1 LIDHAARYHQPGRK
15 REELITMSFE
25 QRFTQT
31 EQELLATT
39 PILIGSAMAFAESSG
54 LGTVK
59 ELFASA
65 KTYISGLEGYP
76 DNEIIQGIL
85 PKFEDREQA
94 REQAKAVR
102 DHAIARLK
110 EKGIDSPE
118 KIRALL
124 LDDSRSVANLLSEKA
139 NAEEADQYRE
149 WVMALAENVAKAA
162 HEGGF
167 LGFGGTQISEG
178 ERELFRELADAL
190 GSQSQLA

>member
-1 LIDHAARYHQPGRK
+1 
-15 REELITMSFE
+15 MSFKE
-25 QRFTQT
+25 RCTQS

-65 KTYISGLEGYP
+65 KTYIGGLKAYP
-76 DNEIIQGIL
+76 DNEIIQGVL
-85 PKFEDREQA
+85 PNLEDREQA
-94 REQAKAVR
+94 KAQAKAVR
-102 DHAIARLK
+102 ERAIARLK

-124 LDDSRSVANLLSEKA
+124 LDDSRSVASLLTEKA
-139 NAEEADQYRE
+139 SAEEAAQYRE
-149 WVMALAENVAKAA
+149 WALAVAENVAKAA

-167 LGFGGTQISEG
+167 LGFGGTQVSEG
-178 ERELFRELADAL
+178 ERKLFGELADAL
-190 GSQSQLA
+190 GSQSQLT

>member
-1 LIDHAARYHQPGRK
+1 
-15 REELITMSFE
+15 MSFKE
-25 QRFTQT
+25 RFTQS

-65 KTYISGLEGYP
+65 KTYISGLKTYP

-85 PKFEDREQA
+85 PNLEDRVQA

-102 DHAIARLK
+102 EQAIARLK
-110 EKGIDSPE
+110 DRGIDSPE

-124 LDDSRSVANLLSEKA
+124 LDDSRLVASLLSEKA
-139 NAEEADQYRE
+139 RAEEADEYRE
-149 WVMALAENVAKAA
+149 WAMAVAENVAKAA

-167 LGFGGTQISEG
+167 LGFGGTQVSEG

-190 GSQSQLA
+190 GSQSELA